1 MKKVMIIVMVAVMAL
16 MPVMGAEAHEIRGKI
31 TFRDV
36 VTEIQEWELDEEV
49 MEHVTSDQTSIDYEN
64 EEYRREI
71 YFDDDCDVAYA
82 CIAAHTWTSYENDG
96 PGEVWVYAVSRDGVV
111 EEETYTYDEFAEEF
125 GVWGSEE

>member
-49 MEHVTSDQTSIDYEN
+49 MEHVTSDQTSIDYES

-82 CIAAHTWTSYENDG
+82 CIAAHTWTTYGNDG

>member
-1 MKKVMIIVMVAVMAL
+1 MRKMIMVLATIVLAAMAG
-16 MPVMGAEAHEIRGKI
+16 MPVAAHEVRGTI

-96 PGEVWVYAVSRDGVV
+96 PGEVWVYAVSRDGVA